1 MLEQEICPPNFPI
14 EFLSNIYYGADLTY
28 DSVQK
33 GDKRNREGKFVVNIN
48 DMNLTRLQRQR
59 LIFLLG
65 PRYKNSSKFKIVYR
79 KYETIEK
86 NLEKAFEILKLLY
99 IEAKRAPILH
109 PTKCSPKERANYFK
123 KYLGRTKEDR
133 EIKRKQLDGLFE
145 KDLNNFNLLKINEE
159 ENFTLDKI
167 RDRMVEKFNQIN
179 KDNSEN
185 ARNES
190 LNRKIESKR
199 KLVTL
204 KKDEVLEEFNQKKK
218 LTSKAFKMFVQN
230 KE

>member
-1 MLEQEICPPNFPI
+1 MLEQEISPPNFPI
-14 EFLSNIYYGADLTY
+14 QLQTNIYYGADLTY

-33 GDKRNREGKFVVNIN
+33 GDKRNREGKFVVDIN
-48 DMNLTRLQRQR
+48 DMNLSRLQRQR

-79 KYETIEK
+79 KYETFEK

-123 KYLGRTKEDR
+123 KYLGKTKEER
-133 EIKRKQLDGLFE
+133 EIKKKKLDELYDN
-145 KDLNNFNLLKINEE
+145 DLNNYNLLKKNKE
-159 ENFTLDKI
+159 ENFTLEKI
-167 RDRMVEKFNQIN
+167 RERMIDKLNKMNNENLEKSQNEGLN
-179 KDNSEN
+179 RN
-185 ARNES
+185 NES
-190 LNRKIESKR
+190 SR

-204 KKDEVLEEFNQKKK
+204 KKDEVQEEFNQRKK
-218 LTSKAFKMFVQN
+218 LTPKAFKLFVQN